1 MNSVR
6 TRYLLQKVLRWLW
19 LAVLVGALL
28 ALGYYLLHA
37 RSAPAPA
44 DADTAVPEQEDILP
58 EHDPRLQRFALYTP
72 VFTPEESEKGLDEY
86 ALSIANFA
94 AARLQTDLNCYQYF
108 DQIYQRFPALDPH
121 DFTYTDLRNML
132 SAWQFN
138 YDVVV
143 RVQAPELTGS
153 ALESCAAAMGLL
165 PQDQQL
171 TEQEHAAALDQTR
184 CLLRDLVFEAMT
196 AKADDPAFFSDT
208 GVKLVRGD
216 AHYESIMDQQSLI
229 LTEVE
234 ESTLLDDVA
243 AGKKPLSKKMLA
255 LVFFIGAMI
264 TEMVVL
270 AFALLDDTIR
280 TEEDL
285 TQNTDLSVLSVG
297 TADDAA
303 VAEAAL
309 KLLVRRES
317 PGSLLLAPVGADAQS
332 VSPLAAA
339 LTASM
344 RRASE
349 RAGEPA
355 LGAGEVIVAEDVTA
369 WNEALASALG
379 RSAVVLVHAGKTH
392 CRDLLKA
399 AEVLRQLDVPVVGA
413 MLIDR

>member
-19 LAVLVGALL
+19 LAVLIGALL

-37 RSAPAPA
+37 RRAPEPA
-44 DADTAVPEQEDILP
+44 DAVAPAEAETLP
-58 EHDPRLQRFALYTP
+58 EEDPRLLRFALYAP
-72 VFTPEESEKGLDEY
+72 VFTPGESENGLDEY
-86 ALSIANFA
+86 ALSVANFA

-108 DQIYQRFPALDPH
+108 DQIYQRYPALDPH

-303 VAEAAL
+303 VTEAAL

-355 LGAGEVIVAEDVTA
+355 LGAGEVLVAEDVTA
-369 WNEALASALG
+369 WNEALASVLG
-379 RSAVVLVHAGKTH
+379 RSAVVLVRAGKTH
-392 CRDLLKA
+392 CRDLQKA

>member
-19 LAVLVGALL
+19 LAVLIGALL

-37 RSAPAPA
+37 RRAPEPA
-44 DADTAVPEQEDILP
+44 DAVAPAEAETLP
-58 EHDPRLQRFALYTP
+58 EEDPRLLRFALYAP
-72 VFTPEESEKGLDEY
+72 VFTPGESENGLDEY
-86 ALSIANFA
+86 ALSVANFA

-108 DQIYQRFPALDPH
+108 DQIYQRYPALDPH

-153 ALESCAAAMGLL
+153 ALESCAAAMGVL
-165 PQDQQL
+165 PQDQQI
-171 TEQEHAAALDQTR
+171 TEQAHAAALDQTR
-184 CLLRDLVFEAMT
+184 CLLRDLVFEAVT
-196 AKADDPAFFSDT
+196 AKADDPAFLSDA
-208 GVKLVRGD
+208 GVTLVRGD
-216 AHYESIMDQQSLI
+216 AHYEAIMDQQSLI
-229 LTEVE
+229 LTEAE

-243 AGKKPLSKKMLA
+243 AGSKPLSKKMLA

-270 AFALLDDTIR
+270 AFALMDDTIR
-280 TEEDL
+280 TAEDL

-297 TADDAA
+297 SADDAA

-309 KLLVRRES
+309 KLLVRRAS
-317 PGSLLLAPVGADAQS
+317 PGSLLLAPVGTDAQS
-332 VSPLAAA
+332 ASPLAAA

-355 LGAGEVIVAEDVTA
+355 LGAGEVLVAEDVTA
-369 WNEALASALG
+369 WNEALASVLG
-379 RSAVVLVHAGKTH
+379 RSAVVLVRAGKTH
-392 CRDLLKA
+392 CRDLQKA
-399 AEVLRQLDVPVVGA
+399 AEVLHQLDVPVIGA

>member
-37 RSAPAPA
+37 RRATEPA
-44 DADTAVPEQEDILP
+44 DAVSPAEAETLP
-58 EHDPRLQRFALYTP
+58 EEDPRLLRFALYAP

-270 AFALLDDTIR
+270 AFALMDDTIR
-280 TEEDL
+280 TAEDL

-303 VAEAAL
+303 VVEAAL